1 MFNYLRHSYLYPL
14 HLKMQVSA
22 SRERVRYKALIEE
35 NGYSLVEINNDG
47 DDPFSPCPKGAKLK
61 NQSCVAILA
70 NGVTINYAPR
80 LDLIS

>member
-1 MFNYLRHSYLYPL
+1 LVVTKLSNNYT
-14 HLKMQVSA
+14 QTT
-22 SRERVRYKALIEE
+22 SRCRIQLELETSLGKALIEE